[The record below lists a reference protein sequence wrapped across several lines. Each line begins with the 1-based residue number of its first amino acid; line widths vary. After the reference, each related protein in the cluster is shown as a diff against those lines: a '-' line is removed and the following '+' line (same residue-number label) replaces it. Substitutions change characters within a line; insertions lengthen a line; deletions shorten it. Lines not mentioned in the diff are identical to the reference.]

1 MENFWNEI
9 KNQLKR
15 YEDRVFFLP
24 IDESYLRKIENQLD
38 VKFPKIYF
46 EFLKE
51 FGFAQDFVPEI
62 NQSENDLLD
71 NLYHFSNLYPGFFLI
86 SIHGESDEAWL
97 IKRDSSDDTIFV
109 VPDDDECDNIPK
121 SIGFTFKEL
130 ITRSLEKVKQDYQSR
145 TENINKVRIGEFR
158 IRTDDFNDIIKLIN
172 TKLSTRW
179 LDHRWRDKYK
189 PNIFDIEVA
198 FFEIEGE
205 KIMVEKEDDDDGIVY
220 SFEIEET
227 VTELKKLNIFQT
239 IKDIFDSNEVDF
251 EFIDN
256 RIFEIED

>member
-1 MENFWNEI
+1 MATIWNEI
-9 KNQLKR
+9 KNQLKF

-24 IDESYLRKIENQLD
+24 VEESYLRKLENQLD

-51 FGFAQDFVPEI
+51 FGFTQDFVPEI
-62 NQSENDLLD
+62 NQTEDSLLD
-71 NLYHFSNLYPGFFLI
+71 DLNDFIKLYPGFFLI
-86 SIHGESDEAWL
+86 SIHEETDEVWL

-109 VPDDDECDNIPK
+109 VPDVDDSDIVPK
-121 SIGFTFKEL
+121 SKGFTFKEL
-130 ITRSLEKVKQDYQSR
+130 IIRSLEKLKQKYHSR
-145 TENINKVRIGEFR
+145 TKNINKVRIGEFR
-158 IRTDDFNDIIKLIN
+158 IATDDFNDIIKLIN

-205 KIMVEKEDDDDGIVY
+205 KIIVEKEDDDDGIAY
-220 SFEIEET
+220 SFEIEEY
-227 VTELKKLNIFQT
+227 VTELKNLNKFQT
-239 IKDIFDSNEVDF
+239 IKDIFDSNDVDF
-251 EFIDN
+251 EFIEN